1 MMHIYTTDEDG
12 PSMTLELPV
21 AVVETLVEASYRYL
35 TPNMG
40 LGGEFTDELRSQLAA
55 WRSSEPMGE

>member
-12 PSMTLELPV
+12 PAMKLELPV
-21 AVVETLVEASYRYL
+21 AVVESLVEASYRYL

-40 LGGEFTDELRSQLAA
+40 LGGEFTDELRAQLAD
-55 WRSSEPMGE
+55 WKRSQPMGE